1 MEPIQDT
8 EEIELIDVNLDA
20 DDVENFED
28 LDIDEEFE
36 EKESKSRKSGRGFFR
51 EFLSYV
57 IVIAVAFAVA
67 ILINKV
73 IIINANVPTR
83 SMAPTVNADD
93 KLLGFRLAYVFEEPK
108 RGDVVI
114 FTHQCNKNDD
124 EESFIKRIIGIPGD
138 TVVITNGVLYI
149 NGKEYK
155 EDYLAEDMIGNFGP
169 YEVPEDSYFMMGD
182 NRNISEDSRYW
193 DNTYVDSDDI
203 VAKAFFKYDPTFKAI
218 K

>member
-1 MEPIQDT
+1 M
-8 EEIELIDVNLDA
+8 
-20 DDVENFED
+20 
-28 LDIDEEFE
+28 
-36 EKESKSRKSGRGFFR
+36 
-51 EFLSYV
+51 
-57 IVIAVAFAVA
+57 
-67 ILINKV
+67 
-73 IIINANVPTR
+73 
-83 SMAPTVNADD
+83 
-93 KLLGFRLAYVFEEPK
+93 
-108 RGDVVI
+108 
-114 FTHQCNKNDD
+114 
-124 EESFIKRIIGIPGD
+124 
-138 TVVITNGVLYI
+138 VITNGVLYI